1 MENTNYSSFNRLSS
15 NSTQPIIPKEYQS
28 KITLSK
34 ILLVNLNATITELAK
49 KLILKGF
56 NIYLY
61 DKGFITEK
69 DITTNFYLN
78 ESDLGKERAKIIL
91 ERLNHLSAVVSIS
104 IIEDISIA
112 KDIKFACVGFRNF
125 TELANYEEY
134 FTRKEVIYYC
144 INTSGIYG
152 FYYNNIKVKRN
163 GDVIID
169 PISFV
174 KKSEA
179 FLSNIKNNTNSTLNI
194 DWLVYSIYLLE
205 LYYRKNVSKD
215 NLRIEMQSNDIDE
228 KNFQKKIFYIENYFK
243 LNRIHLGNN
252 KTNLMN
258 VLKKLIVNYN
268 KEFNPLCVMMGEI
281 VANQI
286 YNYLTDQELPKT
298 NIVTYNSEIE
308 PFDYMTFLSV

>member
-61 DKGFITEK
+61 DKGYITEK

-78 ESDLGKERAKIIL
+78 ESDLGKERAKTIL

-104 IIEDISIA
+104 IIEEISIA

-179 FLSNIKNNTNSTLNI
+179 FLSNIKNNI
-194 DWLVYSIYLLE
+194 
-205 LYYRKNVSKD
+205 
-215 NLRIEMQSNDIDE
+215 
-228 KNFQKKIFYIENYFK
+228 
-243 LNRIHLGNN
+243 
-252 KTNLMN
+252 
-258 VLKKLIVNYN
+258 LIVNQPIDDNSIDSNIHTIRISIYGIYHTYYN
-268 KEFNPLCVMMGEI
+268 ITNTLVTLHQFYIRVPL
-281 VANQI
+281 NT
-286 YNYLTDQELPKT
+286 LTFTD
-298 NIVTYNSEIE
+298 
-308 PFDYMTFLSV
+308 